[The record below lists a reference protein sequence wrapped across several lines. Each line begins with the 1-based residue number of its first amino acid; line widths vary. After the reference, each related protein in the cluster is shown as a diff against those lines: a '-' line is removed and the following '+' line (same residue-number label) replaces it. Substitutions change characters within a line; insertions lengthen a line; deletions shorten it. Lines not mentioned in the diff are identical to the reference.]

1 MGASWKRNPLQIG
14 MMLEGV
20 DPRNQSLFC
29 VLSVSEVRGHRVRL
43 HLEGYSPSFDFWMS
57 YYSPVRDCLRIKV
70 LVSFHS
76 YSFVYLFIF

>member
-1 MGASWKRNPLQIG
+1 MAQVQNAKRSMGASWKRNPLQSG

-29 VLSVSEVRGHRVRL
+29 VLSVAEVRGHRVRL

-57 YYSPVRDCLRIKV
+57 YYSPVRCV
-70 LVSFHS
+70 PTSEWF
-76 YSFVYLFIF
+76 

>member
-1 MGASWKRNPLQIG
+1 MITVLSRYTDISLQVLNAKKAMGASWKRNPLQIG

-57 YYSPVRDCLRIKV
+57 YYSPV
-70 LVSFHS
+70 
-76 YSFVYLFIF
+76 